1 MNVNDN
7 KIMDLFPTPL
17 YITNIKDPLINKQK
31 TYLLNLPKIKNMGN
45 LRSESGYIFEY
56 PLFTELKKAI
66 QQSIDEYVQRVY
78 PGSKTEVYMTQSWAN
93 FTEPNEFH
101 HKHSHPNSFI
111 SGVYYVNAIKNEDM
125 IKFYK
130 DVPPTYQINHN
141 QPNNYNSG
149 DVAVLV
155 ETGDLVLFPSNFT
168 HNVPATTSKET
179 RISISFNTFIRGNIG
194 DEDSSTA
201 LYLR

>member
-1 MNVNDN
+1 
-7 KIMDLFPTPL
+7 MDLFPTPL
-17 YITNIKDPLINKQK
+17 YIKNIDEPLINQQK
-31 TYLLNLPKIKNMGN
+31 DYLLNLPKILNTGN

-56 PLFTELKKAI
+56 PLFTELKKTI
-66 QQSIDEYVQRVY
+66 NEHIKEYVNIVY
-78 PGSKTEVYMTQSWAN
+78 PNSNLNVYITQSWAN
-93 FTEPNEFH
+93 YTEPNQYH

-111 SGVYYVNAIKNEDM
+111 SGVFYVNAIKNEDM

-130 DVPPTYQINHN
+130 DLPFIYQINHN
-141 QPNNYNSG
+141 QSNNYNSG
-149 DVAVLV
+149 DVAILV
-155 ETGDLVLFPSNFT
+155 ETGDLVLFPSNFQ
-168 HNVPATTSKET
+168 HNVPPTTSKET

>member
-1 MNVNDN
+1 
-7 KIMDLFPTPL
+7 MDLFPTPL
-17 YITNIKDPLINKQK
+17 YINNINDLLINQQK
-31 TYLLNLPKIKNMGN
+31 DYLLNLPKILNMGN

-56 PLFTELKKAI
+56 PLFAELKKTI
-66 QQSIDEYVQRVY
+66 NEHIKEYVNIVY
-78 PGSKTEVYMTQSWAN
+78 PNSNLDVYITQSWAN
-93 FTEPNEFH
+93 YTEPNQHH

-111 SGVYYVNAIKNEDM
+111 SGVFYVNAIKNEDM

-130 DVPPTYQINHN
+130 DLPFIYQINHN

-149 DVAVLV
+149 DVAILV

-168 HNVPATTSKET
+168 HNVPPTTSKET
-179 RISISFNTFIRGNIG
+179 RISVSFNTFIRGNIG
-194 DEDSSTA
+194 DENAATA

>member
-1 MNVNDN
+1 
-7 KIMDLFPTPL
+7 MDLFPTPL
-17 YITNIKDPLINKQK
+17 YINNIDNPLINHQK
-31 TYLLNLPKIKNMGN
+31 DYLLNLPKIQNMGN

-56 PLFTELKKAI
+56 PLFTELQKT
-66 QQSIDEYVQRVY
+66 IDEHIKEYVNIIYPNSNLNVY
-78 PGSKTEVYMTQSWAN
+78 ITQSWAN
-93 FTEPNEFH
+93 YTDPNQYH

-111 SGVYYVNAIKNEDM
+111 SGVFYVNAIKNEDI

-130 DVPPTYQINHN
+130 DLPFIYQINHN

-149 DVAVLV
+149 DVAILV
-155 ETGDLVLFPSNFT
+155 ETNDLVLFPSNFQ
-168 HNVPATTSKET
+168 HNVPPTISKET
-179 RISISFNTFIRGNIG
+179 RISISFNTFIKGNLG

>member
-1 MNVNDN
+1 MNNTR
-7 KIMDLFPTPL
+7 IMDLFPTPL
-17 YITNIKDPLINKQK
+17 YINHIDNSLIIQQK
-31 TYLLNLPKIKNMGN
+31 NYLLNLPKVLNMGN

-56 PLFTELKKAI
+56 PLFTELKKTI
-66 QQSIDEYVQRVY
+66 NEHIKEYVNIVY
-78 PGSKTEVYMTQSWAN
+78 PNSNLDVYITQSWAN
-93 FTEPNEFH
+93 YTEPNQYH

-111 SGVYYVNAIKNEDM
+111 SGVFYVNAIKNEDM

-130 DVPPTYQINHN
+130 DLPFIYQINHN

-149 DVAVLV
+149 DVVILI

-168 HNVPATTSKET
+168 HNVPPTTSKET
-179 RISISFNTFIRGNIG
+179 RISIAFNTFIKGNIG
-194 DEDSSTA
+194 DEIASTA

>member
-1 MNVNDN
+1 MNNTR
-7 KIMDLFPTPL
+7 IMDLFPTPL
-17 YITNIKDPLINKQK
+17 YINHINEPLINQQK
-31 TYLLNLPKIKNMGN
+31 NYLLNLPKILNQGN

-56 PLFTELKKAI
+56 PLFAELKKTI
-66 QQSIDEYVQRVY
+66 NEHIKEYINIVY
-78 PGSKTEVYMTQSWAN
+78 PNSNLDVYITQSWAN
-93 FTEPNEFH
+93 YTEPNQYH

-111 SGVYYVNAIKNEDM
+111 SGVYYINAIKNEDM

-130 DVPPTYQINHN
+130 DLPFIYQINHN

-149 DVAVLV
+149 DVAIFI

-168 HNVPATTSKET
+168 HNVPPTTSKET
-179 RISISFNTFIRGNIG
+179 RISISFNTFIKGNLG

>member
-1 MNVNDN
+1 MNNTR
-7 KIMDLFPTPL
+7 IMDLFPTPL
-17 YITNIKDPLINKQK
+17 YISNIDAPLINQQK
-31 TYLLNLPKIKNMGN
+31 NYLLNLPKIKNMGN

-56 PLFTELKKAI
+56 PLFAELKKTI
-66 QQSIDEYVQRVY
+66 NKHIKEYINIVY
-78 PGSKTEVYMTQSWAN
+78 PNSNLDVYITQSWAN
-93 FTEPNEFH
+93 YTEPNEYH

-111 SGVYYVNAIKNEDM
+111 SGVFYVNAIKNEDM

-130 DVPPTYQINHN
+130 DLPFIYQINHN

-149 DVAVLV
+149 DVAILV

-168 HNVPATTSKET
+168 HNVPPTTSKET
-179 RISISFNTFIRGNIG
+179 RISISFNTFIKGNLG

>member
-1 MNVNDN
+1 MNNT

-17 YITNIKDPLINKQK
+17 YINNIDAPLINQQK
-31 TYLLNLPKIKNMGN
+31 NYLLNLPKILNTGN

-56 PLFTELKKAI
+56 PLFAELKKTI
-66 QQSIDEYVQRVY
+66 NEHIKKYINIIYPNSSIDVY
-78 PGSKTEVYMTQSWAN
+78 ITQSWAN
-93 FTEPNEFH
+93 YTEPNQYH

-111 SGVYYVNAIKNEDM
+111 SGVFYVNAIKNEDM

-130 DVPPTYQINHN
+130 DLPFIYQINHN
-141 QPNNYNSG
+141 QSNNYNSG
-149 DVAVLV
+149 DVAIFV
-155 ETGDLVLFPSNFT
+155 ETGDLVLFPSNFQ
-168 HNVPATTSKET
+168 HNVPPTTSKET

-194 DEDSSTA
+194 DEDASTA

>member
-1 MNVNDN
+1 MNNTR
-7 KIMDLFPTPL
+7 IMDLFPTPL
-17 YITNIKDPLINKQK
+17 YINHINDPLINQQK
-31 TYLLNLPKIKNMGN
+31 NYLLNLPKVLNMGN

-56 PLFTELKKAI
+56 PLFAELKKTI
-66 QQSIDEYVQRVY
+66 NEHIKEYVNIVY
-78 PGSKTEVYMTQSWAN
+78 PNSNLNVYITQSWAN
-93 FTEPNEFH
+93 YTEPNEYH

-111 SGVYYVNAIKNEDM
+111 SGVFYVNAIKNEDM

-130 DVPPTYQINHN
+130 DLPPAFQINHK
-141 QPNNYNSG
+141 QSNNYNSQ
-149 DVAVLV
+149 DVAILV
-155 ETGDLVLFPSNFT
+155 ETGDLVLFPSNFQ
-168 HNVPATTSKET
+168 HNVPLTTSKET

>member
-1 MNVNDN
+1 
-7 KIMDLFPTPL
+7 MDLFPTPL
-17 YITNIKDPLINKQK
+17 YINHIDNSLIIQQK
-31 TYLLNLPKIKNMGN
+31 NYLLNLPKVLNMGN

-56 PLFTELKKAI
+56 PLFTELKKTI
-66 QQSIDEYVQRVY
+66 NEHIKEYVNIVY
-78 PGSKTEVYMTQSWAN
+78 PNSNLDVYITQSWAN
-93 FTEPNEFH
+93 YTEPNQYH

-111 SGVYYVNAIKNEDM
+111 SGVFYVNAIKNEDM

-130 DVPPTYQINHN
+130 DLPFIYQINHN

-149 DVAVLV
+149 DVVILI

-168 HNVPATTSKET
+168 HNVPPTTSKET
-179 RISISFNTFIRGNIG
+179 RISIAFNTFIKGNIG
-194 DEDSSTA
+194 DEIASTA